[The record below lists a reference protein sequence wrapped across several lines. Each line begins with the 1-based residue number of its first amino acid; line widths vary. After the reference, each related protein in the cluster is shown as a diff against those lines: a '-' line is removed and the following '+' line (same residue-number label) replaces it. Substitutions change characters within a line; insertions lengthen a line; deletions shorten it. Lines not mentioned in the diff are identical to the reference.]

1 MQSSHSKILSNLSR
15 NFREFKEDCKEL
27 KESVVEMRS
36 GGDIEVISNDED
48 EYTKYDRQISSEF
61 GMNVVRS
68 AEAKELEQLGIG
80 IQKN

>member
-1 MQSSHSKILSNLSR
+1 
-15 NFREFKEDCKEL
+15 
-27 KESVVEMRS
+27 MRS